1 MRRLFLLVVVAAAV
15 LAGWYL
21 RDLWTREPE
30 PAAADAEGVVWEPL
44 TMEGAERARAAV
56 QQLARS
62 SGPVFQNIRPG
73 DLASYVYVELARQLP
88 PSAED
93 VRAAVIGE
101 RLYLKAWVR
110 LSEMGAAEVLGPFA
124 GMVSE
129 RDTVSFGGTFDIVR
143 PGMAQFR
150 VRDLRVRELSIPPRY
165 VPRLLARVRRGA
177 VPEGIAEDGLPLEV
191 PAHIGDVRIAG
202 GRITLYKNV
211 P

>member
-1 MRRLFLLVVVAAAV
+1 MRGLFVLVVVVAAV

-21 RDLWTREPE
+21 RGQWTREAV
-30 PAAADAEGVVWEPL
+30 PATADAEGVVWEPL
-44 TMEGAERARAAV
+44 TMEGAERARTAV
-56 QQLARS
+56 QQLERS
-62 SGPVFQNIRPG
+62 SGPVFQNLRPG
-73 DLASYVYVELARQLP
+73 ELASYVYVELAKQLP

-93 VRAAVIGE
+93 VQAAVIGE
-101 RLYLKAWVR
+101 RLYIKARVR
-110 LSEMGAAEVLGPFA
+110 LSEMGAADVLGPFA
-124 GMVSE
+124 GMVGE

-143 PGMAQFR
+143 PGLAQFA
-150 VRDLRVRELSIPPRY
+150 VRDLRVRDFSIPARY

-191 PAHIGDVRIAG
+191 PTHIGDVRIAN